1 MSFPYQQHPDDVE
14 DPFHGTPQ
22 QEAHKEMI
30 QEWGRHDPEA
40 EWVLT
45 DYDVWEKNP
54 YFTGVSSGRHPEDDY
69 YPEDDFIGPPVPF
82 VSSPIE

>member
-1 MSFPYQQHPDDVE
+1 MNFSQHPDDIE

-30 QEWGRHDPEA
+30 QIFGQEQTDHEWI
-40 EWVLT
+40 LT

-54 YFTGVSSGRHPEDDY
+54 YFTGVPSGRHPEDDC
-69 YPEDDFIGPPVPF
+69 YPEDAAMADPNLPF
-82 VSSPIE
+82 VSAPTE